1 MSENLILTEF
11 IPGTKAKA
19 EEINSNFSALKNA
32 VAEKASSTGSSN
44 STFSVASAT
53 EDTHAVNKKQL
64 DEVKALAGGSLK
76 FCCNRG
82 VTTEGVPSLLSYA
95 NNTVTLNSANAIFTD
110 HLGTVINLSQD
121 CTLDV
126 SGISGTVYIYYD
138 TETNSMFKT
147 TNKHLFCYARP
158 TTAIEDLI
166 YIYPNNNAWVAEI
179 CKNSVWTTLT
189 GCTYLG
195 SYNATTATVTTNLY
209 NQNGFDINSGV
220 KLDSKTNFIGSIVS
234 LTKPDYTSG
243 ISYPINTVNQAPT
256 DGYILFNQA
265 GWNGTG
271 SSNGYISLDG
281 TNWLI
286 IAHTSAW
293 TNTWANDNIVLI
305 PAIKG
310 LYFKVDWAASL
321 IFYKA
326 KGGV

>member
-220 KLDSKTNFIGSIVS
+220 KLDSKTNLIDSIVS
-234 LTKPDYTSG
+234 LTKPDYSSG
-243 ISYPINTVNQAPT
+243 TPYPINTVNQAPT
-256 DGYILFNQA
+256 DGYILFDYC
-265 GWNGTG
+265 GFNGSG
-271 SSNGYISLDG
+271 GVNGYISFNA
-281 TNWLI
+281 TNWI
-286 IAHTSAW
+286 TIAHASAW
-293 TNTWANDNIVLI
+293 TNSWQNDNITLI
-305 PAIKG
+305 PVSKNM
-310 LYFKVDWAASL
+310 YFKSDSCTNLV
-321 IFYKA
+321 FYKVI
-326 KGGV
+326 GEV